1 MFEQHRGIPLEN
13 QTQLNHCLSKAQARA
28 QTRLASSNEI
38 KKGLEAVYKQLSEHL
53 PKKDIIGL
61 VVSFDPNAQT
71 FPAAYKYR
79 PYGTQIL
86 AKRTS
91 KGWSVLKIARGEVRR
106 MPFIIY
112 GLESRQEAL
121 ARFATKRLRTECTL

>member
-1 MFEQHRGIPLEN
+1 MFEQRRGIPLDN
-13 QTQLNHCLSKAQARA
+13 QTQLIRQLNKAQARA

-38 KKGLEAVYKQLSEHL
+38 RKGLEAVYKQLSEHL
-53 PKKDIIGL
+53 SKKDIIGL
-61 VVSFDPNAQT
+61 IVNYDPNAQT
-71 FPAAYKYR
+71 FPIAYKYR

-91 KGWSVLKIARGEVRR
+91 KGWSVLKIARGEVHRK
-106 MPFIIY
+106 PFIIY

-121 ARFATKRLRTECTL
+121 ARFATKRLRTGCTL